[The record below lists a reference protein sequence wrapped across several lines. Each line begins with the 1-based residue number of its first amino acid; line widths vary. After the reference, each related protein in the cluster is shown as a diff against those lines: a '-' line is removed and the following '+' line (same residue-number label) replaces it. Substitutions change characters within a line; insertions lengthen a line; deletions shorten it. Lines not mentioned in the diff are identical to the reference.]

1 MLFTSMLLSVITLN
15 PAMTPRADMGMRE
28 GFISAGPISPDKVC
42 KPGDICAS
50 KTVNMNGCFY
60 INFWNKTNG
69 GTPLAID
76 VTQTG
81 GKGSNTYV
89 YWVND
94 TNKNISI
101 AGSATAK
108 FYCP

>member
-1 MLFTSMLLSVITLN
+1 MFLTSLLLSVITLN
-15 PAMTPRADMGMRE
+15 PAMAPRAQMGPTQGMITS
-28 GFISAGPISPDKVC
+28 GSISPDSVC

-60 INFWNKTNG
+60 INFWNKSSG
-69 GTPLAID
+69 GTPLTVD

-81 GKGSNTYV
+81 GGGSNTYI
-89 YWVND
+89 YWVNA

-101 AGSATAK
+101 AGKAMAK